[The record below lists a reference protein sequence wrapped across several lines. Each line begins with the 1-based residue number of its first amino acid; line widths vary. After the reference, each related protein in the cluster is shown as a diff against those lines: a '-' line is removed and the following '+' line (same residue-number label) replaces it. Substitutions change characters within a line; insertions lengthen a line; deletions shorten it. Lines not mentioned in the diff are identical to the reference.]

1 MKRIAW
7 GITGAGHFLSDCAE
21 LLTGFDY
28 LDIFLSR
35 AAEEVVYMYGLEAKL
50 FNVGSLAPHT
60 PESSA
65 RIYRESKMQVSAPI
79 VARFSR
85 GVYSVLLVAP
95 ATGNSVAKFV
105 YGIADTLIT
114 NLFAQ
119 AGKSLVPIV
128 VLPTDV
134 SEEIL
139 SPGPKGGLV
148 KVYPRQ
154 IDLENVEK
162 LKGFRGVTVVTDMEE
177 LKACLQLLTR

>member
-7 GITGAGHFLSDCAE
+7 GITGAGHFLNECTAW
-21 LLTGFDY
+21 LTQFDN

-35 AAEEVVYMYGLEAKL
+35 AAEEVVRMYGLEKKL
-50 FNVGSLAPHT
+50 NNSG
-60 PESSA
+60 A
-65 RIYRESKMQVSAPI
+65 RIYRESKTLVSVPI
-79 VARFSR
+79 VARFSL

-95 ATGNSVAKFV
+95 ATGNTVAKFAH
-105 YGIADTLIT
+105 GIADTLIT

-134 SEEIL
+134 APEVL

-162 LKGFRGVTVVTDMEE
+162 LRGFKGVTVVTDMEE
-177 LKACLQLLTR
+177 LKACLSQYL

>member
-7 GITGAGHFLSDCAE
+7 GITGAGHFLSECTE
-21 LLTGFDY
+21 WLTQFDN

-35 AAEEVVYMYGLEAKL
+35 AAEEVVRMYGLEERL
-50 FNVGSLAPHT
+50 SR
-60 PESSA
+60 SRA
-65 RIYRESKMQVSAPI
+65 RIYRESKTLVSVPL
-79 VARFSR
+79 VARFSL
-85 GVYSVLLVAP
+85 GVYRVLLVAP
-95 ATGNSVAKFV
+95 ATGNTVAKFV

-134 SEEIL
+134 AEEIR

-154 IDLENVEK
+154 IDLENVER
-162 LKGFRGVTVVTDMEE
+162 LRGFRGVTVVMNLEE
-177 LKACLQLLTR
+177 LKACLSQYL